1 MVYRMTKIIS
11 PSCMQLKIVRIHLP
25 LMICV
30 LVDKHYGI
38 GGILLCYPTRR
49 RPILSMLFRCAIAI
63 GLGLPLSLYPGS
75 LLQSDGTPGKFLN
88 QFPLSC
94 CRNMQLKKRKASIL
108 VKH

>member
-1 MVYRMTKIIS
+1 MYAIENRENPPTFDDLRS
-11 PSCMQLKIVRIHLP
+11 RRQALRDRRDPSL
-25 LMICV
+25 
-30 LVDKHYGI
+30 
-38 GGILLCYPTRR
+38 RR

-108 VKH
+108 VLVKH

>member
-38 GGILLCYPTRR
+38 GGILLCGEDPFF
-49 RPILSMLFRCAIAI
+49 LCC
-63 GLGLPLSLYPGS
+63 LGAR
-75 LLQSDGTPGKFLN
+75 LL
-88 QFPLSC
+88 
-94 CRNMQLKKRKASIL
+94 L
-108 VKH
+108 V

>member
-63 GLGLPLSLYPGS
+63 GLGLPLSLYPCS
-75 LLQSDGTPGKFLN
+75 RMAPRASFSISFLYPVAEICNSRKERLLFL
-88 QFPLSC
+88 
-94 CRNMQLKKRKASIL
+94 
-108 VKH
+108 